1 MNIESARKI
10 SKLLCEYDNLKKQIK
25 DLSLGK
31 DINLRYTDEN
41 GAICCWTLS
50 KEETTEIFV
59 ALNKRLSLIEHKI
72 KFFKFEENG
81 HQKD

>member
-1 MNIESARKI
+1 MNIDSARKI
-10 SKLLCEYDNLKKQIK
+10 SELIYEYDNLKKQIK

-72 KFFKFEENG
+72 KFFKEEKSLEKN
-81 HQKD
+81 

>member
-1 MNIESARKI
+1 MNIDSARKI
-10 SKLLCEYDNLKKQIK
+10 SELIYEYDNLKKQIK

-50 KEETTEIFV
+50 KEETAEIFV
-59 ALNKRLSLIEHKI
+59 ALNKRLSWIEHKI
-72 KFFKFEENG
+72 KFFKEE
-81 HQKD
+81 KSLKKI